1 MDFSG
6 GSADKESTC
15 NVGDL
20 GLIPGLG
27 RSPGEGNSYP
37 LQYSGLE
44 KSMDCIVHGVTKSQT
59 RLSDFHFTSEAQYIQ
74 LMNSQMPGQLWAFFP
89 QTNLTMWQQPIKY
102 FLFFSTLFFTFI
114 RSCYLPH
121 CFAVLLKETVHFTM
135 CFHLYH
141 LNYLLESF

>member
-1 MDFSG
+1 MAQLVKKLPAMQETWVWS
-6 GSADKESTC
+6 
-15 NVGDL
+15 L
-20 GLIPGLG
+20 GWDDPLEKGKG
-27 RSPGEGNSYP
+27 YS

-44 KSMDCIVHGVTKSQT
+44 NSMSCIVYGVTKSQT

-141 LNYLLESF
+141 LNYLLESFLT